1 MKKFHTIINFDEGAG
16 GNFIASCIVH
26 NLYQHT
32 DPEILRNTVNNE
44 YGVDI
49 TYVYRKNR
57 TYTNRQR
64 VCIGHFNT
72 TTEPMSA
79 KHVYYIG
86 GDYFTKL
93 LFTLKRAFN
102 NNFNHGV
109 LIHVYRDL
117 LENLPNTVHI
127 DEFMSTNVHWAFEH
141 PDLQTNNLAL
151 PICYMFLNHVISTG
165 IPSNYENFRVWLGS
179 YLLQLIEPI
188 DSSLAT
194 QHWHQSQSSC
204 FRQFVTN
211 ISSETPPV
219 QTNYQNVFV
228 TRKIQIPGLLD
239 SDIDYYTK
247 NNIEFI
253 DSILTNYTIP
263 EARSKIIEKL
273 QRYGI
278 WPALEDSN
286 PRPTA

>member
-1 MKKFHTIINFDEGAG
+1 MKKFDTIISFDEGAG

-26 NLYQHT
+26 NLYQQT
-32 DPEILRNTVNNE
+32 DPEILRSTTNNE
-44 YGVDI
+44 YGVDT
-49 TYVYRKNR
+49 TYVHRKNR

-72 TTEPMSA
+72 ATEPMSA
-79 KHVYYIG
+79 KQVYYIG
-86 GDYFTKL
+86 GDYYTKL

-102 NNFNHGV
+102 PDWNHGV

-117 LENLPNTVHI
+117 LENIPDTVHM

-141 PDLQTNNLAL
+141 PNLQTNTLAL

-165 IPSNYENFRVWLGS
+165 TPSNYENFCIWLGR
-179 YLLQLIEPI
+179 YLLRLIEPI
-188 DSSLAT
+188 DSSLAR

-211 ISSETPPV
+211 ITSETPPV

-228 TRKIQIPGLLD
+228 TRKTQIPGLLD
-239 SDIDYYTK
+239 SDIEYYTK
-247 NNIEFI
+247 NNLEFI
-253 DSILTNYTIP
+253 DSILTNHTIP